1 MNFNIFIC
9 QAISTV
15 AFISMCHLILFPP
28 RKNIHA
34 ICLYTYITFCCLFI
48 APFIGQA
55 GTPIMLLGSSFIL
68 LLFSKMYRLY
78 NLILFQAIWFL
89 SLLADYLLSIVFR
102 LFGYDFNRMRSS
114 FIIIFL
120 FSLLHAL
127 LCVLP
132 CYFLGRRLR
141 RSRLFSDCD
150 IIPCRIQKLLLADV
164 TICSCIFLF
173 NILFGSLNNYPTQ
186 TLLFNGILILS
197 FSAANFIIFLIL
209 YRTLQENK
217 RLELRAQ
224 EQEKLTEYMT
234 QLEDHYQ
241 EIRRYKH
248 DYMNILSTI
257 NGYLQE
263 GDLEKLK
270 NYFDLRLGSVNRI
283 LFNNDATIAKLALIR
298 VLEIKGLLYTK
309 LIQAMNLNLN
319 VSLELTQKFCCFPV
333 NMLTLT
339 RILGIFLDN
348 AMEAAVLT
356 PERRFHIA
364 ILQKDRHI
372 IFHIENST
380 LPPPCPL
387 ERLMEPG
394 FTTKENHSGIGL
406 STVSILL
413 KSIPDLSHRMICE
426 NGLMKQI
433 LIIPPKEDDK

>member
-1 MNFNIFIC
+1 MNFNLYTC
-9 QAISTV
+9 QLISTV
-15 AFISMCHLILFPP
+15 AFILMCAFILFPAT
-28 RKNIHA
+28 RK
-34 ICLYTYITFCCLFI
+34 LYEFLLYGYITFCCLI
-48 APFIGQA
+48 LAPFAGQF
-55 GTPIMLLGSSFIL
+55 GTPVMLLGSSVIL
-68 LLFSKMYRLY
+68 LLFSPASRFY
-78 NLILFQAIWFL
+78 NLILFQAIWFW
-89 SLLADYLLSIVFR
+89 SLLTDYALTIPLSIA
-102 LFGYDFNRMRSS
+102 GYDFSDMHSS
-114 FIIIFL
+114 LALNLL

-380 LPPPCPL
+380 LPPPWPL
-387 ERLMEPG
+387 ELLMEPG

-433 LIIPPKEDDK
+433 LIIPAKEDDK